1 MPHFQESPAS
11 NSADSSKS
19 NDWFRHQRPDMSD
32 HDLALLSSASQL
44 MTSLLQYLFA
54 GRQRRPPPKPEHGVT
69 DMQLH
74 TFRTGAAPLEMG
86 PMQSHSHTSTLLDS
100 LQSHCTAGAATAV
113 SPPHGSAQ
121 ASTSGEGPL
130 GPPLLAPEDQPSAE
144 EGGAHGG
151 VGSATETAEVDPVAD
166 FCLRY
171 MQRCLRSQH
180 RQQQQ
185 QVAECSGAEEDET
198 EEEEEEDDGIA
209 SAWRLAEAC
218 RDGVAP
224 W

>member
-74 TFRTGAAPLEMG
+74 TFRTGAAPVEMG
-86 PMQSHSHTSTLLDS
+86 PMQSHSANMAT
-100 LQSHCTAGAATAV
+100 TAV
-113 SPPHGSAQ
+113 APPHGSAQ

-144 EGGAHGG
+144 GGGAHGG
-151 VGSATETAEVDPVAD
+151 IGSATDNAEVDPVAD

-171 MQRCLRSQH
+171 MQRCLQSHQ

-185 QVAECSGAEEDET
+185 VQESECSGTEDVEDDT
-198 EEEEEEDDGIA
+198 EAEEEEEDDGID

>member
-1 MPHFQESPAS
+1 
-11 NSADSSKS
+11 
-19 NDWFRHQRPDMSD
+19 MSD

-74 TFRTGAAPLEMG
+74 TFRTGAAPVEMG
-86 PMQSHSHTSTLLDS
+86 LMQSHS
-100 LQSHCTAGAATAV
+100 TARATTAV

-198 EEEEEEDDGIA
+198 EEEEEEDDGID